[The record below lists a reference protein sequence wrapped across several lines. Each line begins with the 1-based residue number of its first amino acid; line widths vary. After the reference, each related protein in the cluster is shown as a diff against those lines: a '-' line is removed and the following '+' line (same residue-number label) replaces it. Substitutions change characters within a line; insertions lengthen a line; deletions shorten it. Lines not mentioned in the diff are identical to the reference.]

1 MAGSKE
7 IRTKIKSVENTRK
20 ITKAMEMVAASKM
33 RKAQDRMRASR
44 PYAEKIRNVAAHLSF
59 ANPEYKH
66 PYLIKR
72 DVVKNVGLIVVSSD
86 KGLCGGLNTNM
97 LRLSVNQMKTW
108 ETEGKAVTVSAIGN
122 KGFSFMNRVG
132 ANVKSH
138 ITGLGDVPH
147 LEALIGTIKVMLD
160 AYNAGEIDQLFI
172 SYTKFINT
180 MKQEPVMQQLLPLS
194 DEHLGTHPHHD
205 KVEPLSTSGV
215 IKGAVKVGIAKGHWD
230 YIYEPEAQ
238 PVIDELMVRY
248 IESLVYNAVAENM
261 ASEQS
266 SRMVAMKS
274 ASDNAKQVIGDL
286 KLVYNK
292 ARQAAI
298 TKEISEI
305 VGGAAA
311 VA

>member
-7 IRTKIKSVENTRK
+7 IRTKIKSVENTSK

-44 PYAEKIRNVAAHLSF
+44 PYAEKIRNVAAHLSYSQ
-59 ANPEYKH
+59 PEYKH
-66 PYLIKR
+66 PFLIKR
-72 DVVKNVGLIVVSSD
+72 DVVKNIGLIVVSSD

-97 LRLSVNQMKTW
+97 LRLSVNQMQTW
-108 ETEGKAVTVSAIGN
+108 EAEGKGIKVSAFGN
-122 KGFSFMNRVG
+122 KGLSFMTRVG
-132 ANVKSH
+132 ADVTSNV
-138 ITGLGDVPH
+138 TGLGDVPH
-147 LEALIGTIKVMLD
+147 LETLIGSIKVMLD
-160 AYNAGEIDQLFI
+160 AFEAGEIDQLFI
-172 SYTKFINT
+172 SYTRFINT
-180 MKQEPVMQQLLPLS
+180 MKQEPVIEQLLPLS
-194 DEHLGTHPHHD
+194 GEKMGSP
-205 KVEPLSTSGV
+205 EGNW
-215 IKGAVKVGIAKGHWD
+215 A
-230 YIYEPEAQ
+230 YIYEPEPE
-238 PVIDELMVRY
+238 PVIDELMTRY
-248 IESLVYNAVAENM
+248 IESLIYNAVAENM

-274 ASDNAKQVIGDL
+274 ASDNASTVIDEL

-311 VA
+311 IAN